1 MVLKK
6 QFSYRWRLF
15 VVMVGLSWLI
25 IGVCM
30 MYQHK
35 REEDIRSEAVSDQMM
50 RISNRILAS
59 YEHNEDFRAT
69 GDFLVKYFRNSIYNS
84 MRVSVYDQS
93 DILLY
98 NIGTPLA
105 LSSATA
111 EHDLVPDSDD
121 IFGIE
126 DGDGET
132 NTNDL
137 FYVMMRRSR
146 DGNVRVLTGIPV
158 SVVASTL
165 QTDTEFWLIVALLV
179 VIVAVIAY
187 YSTGFLTRNVKTLT
201 EFANRAIRERNPEVE
216 EKVSFDDLSFPD
228 DELGDVSRKLVQLYT
243 DKVEALE
250 TSEREHRVALHAVEE
265 KSRIKRQLTNNI
277 NHELKT
283 PIGVIRGYIDT
294 ILSSDDM
301 DEATRTHFLLRAQKN
316 VDRLC
321 SLLNDVSTITRL
333 EEGSGNIP
341 VTDVNMH
348 DLVYTLANDLSVTSL
363 AGNLKFKYDL
373 PFDCVVKGNA
383 SLLSGMISN
392 LIKNAAIHSH
402 GTEVVFSILSEN
414 DRYYT
419 FTFHDNG
426 AGVGEEH
433 LAHLFDRFYRIDAG
447 RSRRVGGTGLG
458 LPIVKNTV
466 EALGGTISV
475 RNRAAGGLEFVFTL
489 EKWHPKH

>member
-1 MVLKK
+1 
-6 QFSYRWRLF
+6 
-15 VVMVGLSWLI
+15 MVGLSWLI

-30 MYQHK
+30 LYQHK
-35 REEDIRSEAVSDQMM
+35 REEDIRTEAVLDQMT

-59 YEHNEDFRAT
+59 YEHNEDFRSM
-69 GDFLVKYFRNSIYNS
+69 GDFLVKYFRNSLYSS

-105 LSSATA
+105 LRSAQPQKN
-111 EHDLVPDSDD
+111 LISGKDD
-121 IFGIE
+121 IFGVE
-126 DGDGET
+126 DADGET
-132 NTNDL
+132 DTNDM
-137 FYVMMRRSR
+137 FYVQTRKSR
-146 DGNVRVLTGIPV
+146 DGNVRVLIGIPA

-165 QTDTEFWLIVALLV
+165 QTDSEFWFIVVLLV
-179 VIVAVIAY
+179 VVVAVIAY

-201 EFANRAIRERNPEVE
+201 EFANRAIRERNPEAE
-216 EKVSFDDLSFPD
+216 EKVSFDDLTFPD

-243 DKVEALE
+243 DKVEALGE
-250 TSEREHRVALHAVEE
+250 SEREHRVALHAVEE
-265 KSRIKRQLTNNI
+265 KARIKRQLTNNI

-301 DEATRTHFLLRAQKN
+301 DEETRTHFLLRAQKN

-341 VTDVNMH
+341 VTDVSMH
-348 DLVYTLANDLSVTSL
+348 DLIYTLANDLSVTSI
-363 AGNLKFKYDL
+363 AGTMKFRYDVPL
-373 PFDCVVKGNA
+373 DCVVKGNA

-392 LIKNAAIHSH
+392 LIKNAALHSH
-402 GTEVVFSILSEN
+402 GTEVVFATLSEN
-414 DRYYT
+414 EKYYT
-419 FTFHDNG
+419 FTFYDNG
-426 AGVGEEH
+426 TGVGEEH
-433 LAHLFDRFYRIDAG
+433 LPHLFDRFYRIDAG

-475 RNRAAGGLEFVFTL
+475 RNRANGGLEFVFTL